1 MTIFLIAVIL
11 WITLF
16 GRQKTATMRAIK
28 ELRNGTLK
36 VYSEQIYE
44 RIKLYEDEELK
55 DIVVNELTVF

>member
-1 MTIFLIAVIL
+1 
-11 WITLF
+11 
-16 GRQKTATMRAIK
+16 MRAIK